1 MVTVVSREEKAPLVP
16 FLKWAGGK
24 RWLTASHLAL
34 FPSTY
39 ERYIEPF
46 LGSGAV
52 FFALNP
58 ERGILSDRNADL
70 IETYKAIRDDWKSVE
85 AALKR
90 HHTNHRPEYYYNER
104 DRRRQASHTRAAQFI
119 YMNRTCWNG
128 LYRVNLQGK
137 FNVPI
142 GTKSAV
148 CLDTD
153 DFEATSKAL
162 KKAHLMCADF
172 KLAISQARNND
183 FIFVDPP
190 YTVKHN
196 MNGFVKYNEQIFS
209 WDDQIRLRDALLRA
223 WDRGALI
230 SIPNADHDSIKD
242 LYKDFPFH
250 QSLSRSSVLAGKPS
264 ARAPTTELLIR
275 NWS

>member
-1 MVTVVSREEKAPLVP
+1 MTTLETEDHDSLIP

-24 RWLTASHLAL
+24 RWLTSNHLDL
-34 FPSTY
+34 FPTTY

-46 LGSGAV
+46 LGSAAV
-52 FFALNP
+52 FFALEP

-70 IETYKAIRDDWKSVE
+70 IETYRAIRDDWKSVE
-85 AALKR
+85 DALKK
-90 HHTNHRPEYYYNER
+90 HQANHRVDYYYDER
-104 DRRRQASHTRAAQFI
+104 ERRRQKPHTRAAHFI

-142 GTKSAV
+142 GTKTAV

-153 DFEATSKAL
+153 DFEKTSKAL
-162 KKAHLMCADF
+162 RKMHLMCADF
-172 KLAISQARNND
+172 QQAISQAREGD

-209 WDDQIRLRDALLRA
+209 WNDQVRLRDALLRA
-223 WDRGALI
+223 WDKGALI
-230 SIPNADHDSIKD
+230 SITNADHDSIRD
-242 LYKDFPFH
+242 LYRDFQFH
-250 QSLSRSSVLAGKPS
+250 RPLSRASVLAGKSS
-264 ARAPTTELLIR
+264 ARSDTTELLIR
-275 NWS
+275 NWG